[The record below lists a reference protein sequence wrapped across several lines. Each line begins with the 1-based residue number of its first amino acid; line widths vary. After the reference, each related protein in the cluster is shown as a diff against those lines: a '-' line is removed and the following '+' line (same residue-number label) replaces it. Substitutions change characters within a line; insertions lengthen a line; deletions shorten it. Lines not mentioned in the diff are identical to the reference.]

1 MADGS
6 LFCRPAQ
13 MEADMKRIVIAILM
27 FLATPALFA
36 AGTLT
41 VSGSGNAA
49 IQIKEHIVNVVI
61 DNGFARTEV
70 VQTFFNP
77 NDKDLEAVYG
87 FPVPASASL
96 AEITIWNRERT
107 LNGEVIEAQEAKK
120 AYTEERDAGN
130 DAGLGECSC
139 TKKKDDIEYNSYKF
153 SVSPVRAKSETKIRF
168 VYYQP
173 LTIESGM
180 GRYVYPLQEGGTDEV
195 ATSFWTRNPKVEQH
209 FAVNVELRSGWPVD
223 EVRTP
228 GADDAKVTK
237 LAEGHYQV
245 VVDRAN
251 GDLNH
256 DFVFY
261 YRLAANLPGRVEMM
275 TYKPKADEPGTFM
288 LTVTPGGDLA
298 AIGDVASANAKPGMT
313 YSESITVS
321 STAGADYVFVLDV
334 SGSMGTKLPTLA
346 RGVQQALTHFK
357 SGDRFRIFTF
367 SNGARELT
375 NGFVNA
381 NPQSV
386 AEWSDRVQQ
395 LHVEGGT
402 NVYAGLEAG
411 LHAVE
416 ADRATSILL
425 VTDGVTNQGIV
436 DPKEFYALLKKY
448 DVRVFG
454 FLMGNNGNWPLMRLI
469 AETSG
474 GFYDAVSNDG
484 DIIGAILLA
493 KSKIVSEA
501 MHDATLTIDGVKTFD
516 RTDDVPTKIYRG
528 QQLVIFGRYAK
539 GGPAN
544 VTLAAKMT
552 GQDATYHTT
561 FDFPDVSTD
570 YPELERMWALAGIER
585 VIMKENA
592 GLASP
597 AEAEKSIRDLGIK
610 YQLVTDYTSMVVLS
624 DGDFEKRGI
633 TRMNKVRVAVE
644 QQAQASRGK
653 VAVTS
658 NRVDAAQPMFNGPAH
673 EVRGGGAIDPL
684 TALLV
689 AVAALGAGLRKRHR
703 SAGGPPAGPPAARWR

>member
-1 MADGS
+1 
-6 LFCRPAQ
+6 
-13 MEADMKRIVIAILM
+13 MEADMKRILIAILM
-27 FLATPALFA
+27 LLTTPALIA

-41 VSGSGNAA
+41 SVTSGNAPM
-49 IQIKEHIVNVVI
+49 QIKEHLVNVVI

-107 LNGEVIEAQEAKK
+107 LNGEVIEAEAAKK
-120 AYTEERDAGN
+120 VYAEEKDAGN

-139 TKKKDDIEYNSYKF
+139 TKAKDDIEYNSYKF

-173 LTIESGM
+173 LTVDSGM
-180 GRYVYPLQEGGTDEV
+180 GRYVYPLQEGGTDE
-195 ATSFWTRNPKVEQH
+195 AAKSFWTRNPKVEEH

-237 LAEGHYQV
+237 LDAGHYKV
-245 VVDRAN
+245 AVDRGT
-251 GDLNH
+251 GDLSH

-261 YRLAANLPGRVEMM
+261 YRLAESLPGRVELM
-275 TYKPKADEPGTFM
+275 TYKPKADQPGTFM
-288 LTVTPGGDLA
+288 LTVTPGEDLA
-298 AIGDVASANAKPGMT
+298 PIGDPAAASSTHTGMT
-313 YSESITVS
+313 YSEAITVS
-321 STAGADYVFVLDV
+321 AHAGADFVFVLDV
-334 SGSMGTKLPTLA
+334 SGSMARKLPTLA
-346 RGVQQALTHFK
+346 RGVQQALTHFQ
-357 SGDRFRIFTF
+357 SGDRFRIFVF
-367 SNGARELT
+367 SSNARELT

-386 AEWSDRVQQ
+386 AEWSSRVQQ
-395 LHVEGGT
+395 LRAEGGT
-402 NVYAGLEAG
+402 NVYSGLEAG

-425 VTDGVTNQGIV
+425 VTDGVANEGIV

-454 FLMGNNGNWPLMRLI
+454 FLMGNNSNWPLMRLI

-474 GFYDAVSNDG
+474 GFYDPVSNDG

-501 MHDATLTIDGVKTFD
+501 MHDARLTIDGVKTFD
-516 RTDDVPTKIYRG
+516 RTDDVVTKIYRG
-528 QQLVIFGRYAK
+528 QQLVIFGRYEK
-539 GGPAN
+539 GGPAD

-552 GQDATYHTT
+552 GQEATYKTR

-570 YPELERMWALAGIER
+570 YPELERLWAMAGIER
-585 VIMKENA
+585 AVMKENA
-592 GLASP
+592 GFASP
-597 AEAEKSIRDLGIK
+597 ENSKKTIQELGMK
-610 YQLVTDYTSMVVLS
+610 YQLVTDYTSMIVLAG
-624 DGDFEKRGI
+624 GDFARRGI
-633 TRMNKVRVAVE
+633 ARTNGEWISVEEKARAARVSPTMNRA
-644 QQAQASRGK
+644 
-653 VAVTS
+653 
-658 NRVDAAQPMFNGPAH
+658 DAERPMFNGPAYTTK
-673 EVRGGGAIDPL
+673 GGGAVDPM
-684 TALLV
+684 TALLALTAVLGV
-689 AVAALGAGLRKRHR
+689 AIGRRRR
-703 SAGGPPAGPPAARWR
+703 SRDRSD

>member
-1 MADGS
+1 
-6 LFCRPAQ
+6 
-13 MEADMKRIVIAILM
+13 MEGYMKRIILAILT
-27 FLATPALFA
+27 LIAVPTLFA

-41 VSGSGNAA
+41 AVTAGNAP

-70 VQTFFNP
+70 LQTFFNP

-96 AEITIWNRERT
+96 AEITIQNRDRT
-107 LNGEVIEAQEAKK
+107 LNGEVIAADEAKK
-120 AYTEERDAGN
+120 VYTEERDAGN

-139 TKKKDDIEYNSYKF
+139 TKSKDEIEYNSYKF

-173 LTIESGM
+173 LTIDSGM
-180 GRYVYPLQEGGTDEV
+180 GRYVYPLQEGGTDE
-195 ATSFWTRNPKVEQH
+195 AAKNFWTRNPKVEEH
-209 FAVNVELRSGWPVD
+209 FTVNVELRSGWPVD

-237 LAEGHYQV
+237 LAAGHYKL
-245 VVDRAN
+245 VVDRTNASL
-251 GDLNH
+251 DH

-261 YRLAANLPGRVEMM
+261 YRLADNLPGRVELM
-275 TYKPKADEPGTFM
+275 TYKPKTDQPGTFM
-288 LTVTPGGDLA
+288 MTVTPGSDLA
-298 AIGDVASANAKPGMT
+298 PIGGETQAPSQAAG

-321 STAGADYVFVLDV
+321 STAGADYIFVLDN
-334 SGSMGTKLPTLA
+334 SGSMREKLPTLA

-367 SNGARELT
+367 SSRAHELT

-381 NPQSV
+381 NPETV
-386 AEWSDRVQQ
+386 AEWSAKVQQ
-395 LHVEGGT
+395 VREEGGT
-402 NVYAGLEAG
+402 NIYAGLEAG

-416 ADRATSILL
+416 ADRATSVLL
-425 VTDGVTNQGIV
+425 VTDGVTNEGIV

-454 FLMGNNGNWPLMRLI
+454 FLMGNNANWPLMRLI

-501 MHDATLTIDGVKTFD
+501 MHDAKLTIDGVKTFD
-516 RTDDVPTKIYRG
+516 RTDDVITKIYRG
-528 QQLVIFGRYAK
+528 QQLVIFGRYEK

-552 GQDATYHTT
+552 GQDATYTT
-561 FDFPDVSTD
+561 RFDFPDVSTD
-570 YPELERMWALAGIER
+570 YPELERMWAMAGIER
-585 VIMKENA
+585 VVMKENA
-592 GLASP
+592 GFTTPDDAQ
-597 AEAEKSIRDLGIK
+597 KSIRTLGIK
-610 YQLVTDYTSMVVLS
+610 YQLVTDYTSMIVLT
-624 DGDFEKRGI
+624 DGDFAKRGI
-633 TRMNKVRVAVE
+633 ERTNAGRIAIEEKARS
-644 QQAQASRGK
+644 SRSTP
-653 VAVTS
+653 VST
-658 NRVDAAQPMFNGPAH
+658 RVDNSHPMFNGPAATTK
-673 EVRGGGAIDPL
+673 GGGAMDPVL
-684 TALLV
+684 AILAAIAAF
-689 AVAALGAGLRKRHR
+689 AVLRTR
-703 SAGGPPAGPPAARWR
+703 SK

>member
-1 MADGS
+1 
-6 LFCRPAQ
+6 
-13 MEADMKRIVIAILM
+13 MKRIILSIAML
-27 FLATPALFA
+27 LATPALFA

-41 VSGSGNAA
+41 SLATGSAPM
-49 IQIKEHIVNVVI
+49 QIREHIVNVVI

-77 NDKDLEAVYG
+77 NDKDLEAVYA
-87 FPVPASASL
+87 FPVPTSASL
-96 AEITIWNRERT
+96 AGITIWNRERT
-107 LNGEVIEAQEAKK
+107 LNGEVIEAEEAKK
-120 AYTEERDAGN
+120 VYAEERDAGN

-153 SVSPVRAKSETKIRF
+153 SVSPVRAQSETRIRF

-173 LTIESGM
+173 LTIDSGV
-180 GRYVYPLQEGGTDEV
+180 GRYVYPLQDGGTD
-195 ATSFWTRNPKVEQH
+195 AAASAFWTNSKVEQH
-209 FAVNVELRSGWPVD
+209 FTVNVELRSGWPVD

-237 LAEGHYQV
+237 LAEGHYKV

-251 GDLNH
+251 GDLSH

-261 YRLAANLPGRVEMM
+261 YRLAESMPGRVELM
-275 TYKPKADEPGTFM
+275 TYKPKADQPGTFM

-298 AIGDVASANAKPGMT
+298 TIGDPSTSSSTPQSGMT

-321 STAGADYVFVLDV
+321 STAGADYIFVLDI
-334 SGSMGTKLPTLA
+334 SGSMREKLPILA

-357 SGDRFRIFTF
+357 TGDRFRIIVF

-375 NGFVNA
+375 HGFVDA

-386 AEWSDRVQQ
+386 AEWSSIVQQ
-395 LHVEGGT
+395 LRVEGGT
-402 NVYAGLEAG
+402 NVYAAVEAG

-436 DPKEFYALLKKY
+436 DPREFYALLKKY

-474 GFYDAVSNDG
+474 GFYDPVSNDS

-501 MHDATLTIDGVKTFD
+501 LHDAKLTIDGVKTFD
-516 RTDDVPTKIYRG
+516 RTDDVITKIYRG
-528 QQLVIFGRYAK
+528 QQLVIFGRYGK

-552 GQDATYHTT
+552 GQDATYKTT

-570 YPELERMWALAGIER
+570 YPELERMWALAGIEH
-585 VIMKENA
+585 VVMKENA
-592 GLASP
+592 GVTSTEDAKTAIQS
-597 AEAEKSIRDLGIK
+597 LGLK
-610 YQLVTDYTSMVVLS
+610 YQLVTDYTSMIVLA

-633 TRMNKVRVAVE
+633 ARTNRDRIAVE
-644 QQAQASRGK
+644 EQARTSRG
-653 VAVTS
+653 APSS
-658 NRVDAAQPMFNGPAH
+658 NRVDVRRPMFNGAAH
-673 EVRGGGAIDPL
+673 TVKGGGAVDPMLAVLAL
-684 TALLV
+684 TAALV
-689 AVAALGAGLRKRHR
+689 A
-703 SAGGPPAGPPAARWR
+703 PAARRLDRRRLGGKR

>member
-1 MADGS
+1 
-6 LFCRPAQ
+6 
-13 MEADMKRIVIAILM
+13 MKRIIIAILT
-27 FLATPALFA
+27 LLITPAVFA

-41 VSGSGNAA
+41 ASGSGNAP

-77 NDKDLEAVYG
+77 NDKDLETVYS
-87 FPVPASASL
+87 FPVPSSASL
-96 AEITIWNRERT
+96 SEITIWNRDRT

-120 AYTEERDAGN
+120 VYAEERDQGN

-139 TKKKDDIEYNSYKF
+139 TKKKDDVEYNSYKF

-173 LTIESGM
+173 LTIDSGM
-180 GRYVYPLQEGGTDEV
+180 GRYIYPLQEGGT
-195 ATSFWTRNPKVEQH
+195 AAAAASFWMRNPKVEQH
-209 FAVNVELRSGWPVD
+209 FTVNVELRSGWPVD

-237 LAEGHYQV
+237 LADGHYKV
-245 VVDRAN
+245 VVDRAAAE
-251 GDLNH
+251 LSH

-261 YRLAANLPGRVEMM
+261 YRLAENLPGRVELM

-288 LTVTPGGDLA
+288 MTVTPGDDLSP
-298 AIGDVASANAKPGMT
+298 IGVSASPAQASGMT
-313 YSESITVS
+313 YSEAITVS
-321 STAGADYVFVLDV
+321 STAGADYIFVLDV
-334 SGSMGTKLPTLA
+334 SGSMREKLPTLA
-346 RGVQQALTHFK
+346 RGVQQALTQFRT
-357 SGDRFRIFTF
+357 GDRFRIFTF
-367 SNGARELT
+367 SGRASELT

-381 NPQSV
+381 NPESV
-386 AEWSDRVQQ
+386 AEWSAKVQQ
-395 LHVEGGT
+395 LREQGGT

-425 VTDGVTNQGIV
+425 VTDGVTNEGIV
-436 DPKEFYALLKKY
+436 DPKEFYTLLKKY

-454 FLMGNNGNWPLMRLI
+454 FLMGNNSNWPLMRLI

-516 RTDDVPTKIYRG
+516 RTDDVPRKIYRG
-528 QQLVIFGRYAK
+528 QQLVIFGRYEK

-552 GQDATYHTT
+552 GQDATYRTQ
-561 FDFPDVSTD
+561 FDFPEVSTE
-570 YPELERMWALAGIER
+570 YPELVRMWAMAGIER
-585 VIMKENA
+585 AVMKENA
-592 GLASP
+592 GLASA
-597 AEAEKSIRDLGIK
+597 AEAEKVIRTIGIA
-610 YQLVTDYTSMVVLS
+610 YQLVTDYTSMIVLS
-624 DGDFEKRGI
+624 DGDFAKRGI
-633 TRMNKVRVAVE
+633 ARTNKQRIDVE
-644 QQAQASRGK
+644 EQARSSRGGPR
-653 VAVTS
+653 S
-658 NRVDAAQPMFNGPAH
+658 NRVDAGRPMFNGPAQTTK
-673 EVRGGGAIDPL
+673 GGGAVDPM
-684 TALLV
+684 TALLAVTATV
-689 AVAALGAGLRKRHR
+689 AFFRRRRTDKSVCAT
-703 SAGGPPAGPPAARWR
+703 